1 MTDEEKQTAI
11 KNHLEKEFAKEELV
25 KEIMPNVVLSI
36 FFVLVACLILCVV
49 VGVKFGAVTGLTS
62 FAGFCLLLG
71 LISWCKARKTVRQKK
86 KEFEEA

>member
-1 MTDEEKQTAI
+1 MKDEEKQAAI
-11 KNHLEKEFAKEELV
+11 KNHLENEFAREELV

-36 FFVLVACLILCVV
+36 FFVLVACIILCIV
-49 VGVKFGAVTGLTS
+49 VGMKFGAVTGLTS

-86 KEFEEA
+86 REFETV